1 MRKKFERRNGRL
13 GIWECGSDGSNKMNK
28 SCSQQNYIRSNST
41 TYTYMY
47 NMLVSSSQSHS
58 ALKSF
63 LQENRRIMKKEN
75 ILARVFGIDWFGL
88 VPSTTLT
95 LTQLRDDE
103 LNWNAVLL
111 LLLLPLSIQ
120 SGPTNNCLAWTNWW
134 REYVYPPFQ
143 RTYLYVLY
151 TVNICTYKKKIQI
164 QKWFLSRFNKS
175 SCWLVATSW
184 RQPFIS
190 DSCTG
195 I

>member
-1 MRKKFERRNGRL
+1 MAGWL

-41 TYTYMY
+41 TYMY
-47 NMLVSSSQSHS
+47 NTLVSSSQSHS

-75 ILARVFGIDWFGL
+75 ILAWVFCIDWFGL
-88 VPSTTLT
+88 VRFGTPNTNTDSDSVA
-95 LTQLRDDE
+95 RWWIE
-103 LNWNAVLL
+103 LKCCSVAVVAIAVDVVVAAVD
-111 LLLLPLSIQ
+111 SK
-120 SGPTNNCLAWTNWW
+120 WTNQQLPFPELW
-134 REYVYPPFQ
+134 PFQ
-143 RTYLYVLY
+143 RTNLY
-151 TVNICTYKKKIQI
+151 IQWTYVHIRKKIQI